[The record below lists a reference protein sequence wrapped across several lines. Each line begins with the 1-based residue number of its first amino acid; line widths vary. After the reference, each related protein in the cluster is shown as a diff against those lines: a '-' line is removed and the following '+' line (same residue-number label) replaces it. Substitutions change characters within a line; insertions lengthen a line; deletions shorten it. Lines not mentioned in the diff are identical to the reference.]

1 MGLQYV
7 GSFIFFA
14 LCQVLRCDYLNS
26 TSALIEKLFFEVLS
40 FLQFRVKEVAE
51 LLNLST
57 NTVVK
62 YRTNIMKKVDS
73 KVISDL
79 IR

>member
-1 MGLQYV
+1 MARMSVVFCSRNDGK
-7 GSFIFFA
+7 I
-14 LCQVLRCDYLNS
+14 
-26 TSALIEKLFFEVLS
+26 
-40 FLQFRVKEVAE
+40 KEMAE

-62 YRTNIMKKVDS
+62 YRTNIRKKVDS
-73 KVISDL
+73 KAISDL